1 MDLETYTEKTEAEKL
16 LANSYDSLGDY
27 AQKLIDKNFE
37 RRKACI
43 NLVGELISEYDDL
56 NNREI
61 KRKLL
66 NLMHA
71 I

>member
-1 MDLETYTEKTEAEKL
+1 MDLDTYNEKTEAEKL
-16 LANSYDSLGDY
+16 LANSYDSLGNY
-27 AQKLIDKNFE
+27 AQELIDKNFQ
-37 RRKACI
+37 RRKNCLA
-43 NLVGELISEYDDL
+43 LVGELISEYDEL